1 MARSKRALHIACDIG
16 GTFTDLVAQAGDGTT
31 HVRKVPTTPEAPG
44 VGVIQALSTLLGE
57 LGVSLTDVVEIVHGT
72 TVGSNII
79 LQKSGA
85 RTGLITTR
93 GFRDVLEIGRIRTP
107 TMFDIAWEKPSPLVT
122 RRHRLEV
129 SERMGADGKVVV
141 PLDEREV
148 LEAGERLTAEGVET
162 VALCFLHSC
171 VNPIH
176 ERHAR
181 DLLREVFPDLLV
193 TASCDVLPEIKEYER
208 TSTTVVNAYLLPGM
222 QQYLRS
228 LAGDLA
234 EAGMQAPILVIASSG
249 GMMQIE
255 TATEKPVFA
264 VGSGPAGGVIGSTRL
279 GRLNGYVNAIAFD
292 MGGTTAKASIIE
304 NGEPTIT
311 SEYEFRDGLSTSTR
325 FIKGGGYMLKV
336 PTIDIAEVGAGGG
349 SLAWIDEGGLLQVGP
364 RSAGA
369 VPGPACYALGN
380 DQPTVTDANVVLG
393 ILNSA
398 SLAGGTMPIDALRSA
413 EAVEKYV
420 AEPLGLG
427 RIAAAAGIRR
437 IANVAMARAIR
448 SVTVERGRDP
458 RDMAL
463 IAFGGSGPAHAVDVA
478 RILGIQT
485 VIVPVMSGVFSAVG
499 MPVSY
504 THLTLPTILLV

>member
-1 MARSKRALHIACDIG
+1 MDIY
-16 GTFTDLVAQAGDGTT
+16 
-31 HVRKVPTTPEAPG
+31 
-44 VGVIQALSTLLGE
+44 
-57 LGVSLTDVVEIVHGT
+57 
-72 TVGSNII
+72 
-79 LQKSGA
+79 
-85 RTGLITTR
+85 RTGTNFT
-93 GFRDVLEIGRIRTP
+93 IRVK
-107 TMFDIAWEKPSPLVT
+107 INKNAK
-122 RRHRLEV
+122 
-129 SERMGADGKVVV
+129 
-141 PLDEREV
+141 
-148 LEAGERLTAEGVET
+148 
-162 VALCFLHSC
+162 
-171 VNPIH
+171 
-176 ERHAR
+176 
-181 DLLREVFPDLLV
+181 
-193 TASCDVLPEIKEYER
+193 IKEYER

-398 SLAGGTMPIDALRSA
+398 SLGGHDA
-413 EAVEKYV
+413 
-420 AEPLGLG
+420 
-427 RIAAAAGIRR
+427 
-437 IANVAMARAIR
+437 N
-448 SVTVERGRDP
+448 
-458 RDMAL
+458 
-463 IAFGGSGPAHAVDVA
+463 
-478 RILGIQT
+478 
-485 VIVPVMSGVFSAVG
+485 
-499 MPVSY
+499 
-504 THLTLPTILLV
+504 